1 MNHNV
6 KIEIMSL
13 RLIFMGGIRIVDS
26 EQEYEN
32 EYTARFADD
41 SIEELVQ
48 TFNSDQPSQ
57 GWVSARGRFLGAL
70 RQAFLDTD
78 IDCTSFISEE
88 GMSLSY
94 PIRLEGKIIFQVKEN
109 Q

>member
-1 MNHNV
+1 MKNNV

-57 GWVSARGRFLGAL
+57 G
-70 RQAFLDTD
+70 
-78 IDCTSFISEE
+78 
-88 GMSLSY
+88 
-94 PIRLEGKIIFQVKEN
+94 
-109 Q
+109 

>member
-1 MNHNV
+1 VKHNV

-57 GWVSARGRFLGAL
+57 GWVSARGRFLAAL
-70 RQAFLDTD
+70 RQAFLDTE
-78 IDCTSFISEE
+78 IDCSSFISEE
-88 GMSLSY
+88 GMSLDY
-94 PIRLEGKIIFQVKEN
+94 PIRLEGKIIFQIKEN